1 MSILSGKNILLG
13 ISGGIAAYKSIFLLR
28 LFIKKGANVQ
38 VIMTPSAKDFVTP
51 LTLSTLSNRP
61 VLSEFFDKKNKNA
74 VWNNHVDLG
83 LWADLFIIAPATSNT
98 LSKMASARADNLLLA
113 TYLSS
118 KCPVYFAPAMDL
130 DMHKNLANQEN
141 IKKLEDFGKKHIP
154 VNSGFL
160 ASGLEGEGRMS
171 EPQEIIDF
179 ISQDI
184 KRELKLYNK
193 NIMITAGPTY
203 ESIDAVRFI
212 GNFSSGKMG
221 FALAKT
227 ASKLGANVT
236 LITGPSSEN
245 LIDDNIKIINV
256 VTADQMFAEV
266 KKHFSFSDISIMSAA
281 VSDYKPKNIVNTKI
295 KKENQNILSIELVE
309 NIDILKYLGLNK
321 SKEQILVGFALE
333 TDNEIINAKSK
344 ISKKNLDAIVLNSL
358 RDEGAGF
365 GHDTNK
371 ISYINSRGL
380 IKKFKLKSKDKVSV
394 DIFIEIIN
402 DFYEKI

>member
-1 MSILSGKNILLG
+1 
-13 ISGGIAAYKSIFLLR
+13 
-28 LFIKKGANVQ
+28 
-38 VIMTPSAKDFVTP
+38 
-51 LTLSTLSNRP
+51 
-61 VLSEFFDKKNKNA
+61 
-74 VWNNHVDLG
+74 
-83 LWADLFIIAPATSNT
+83 
-98 LSKMASARADNLLLA
+98 
-113 TYLSS
+113 
-118 KCPVYFAPAMDL
+118 
-130 DMHKNLANQEN
+130 
-141 IKKLEDFGKKHIP
+141 
-154 VNSGFL
+154 
-160 ASGLEGEGRMS
+160 MS

-371 ISYINSRGL
+371 ISYINSSGL

-402 DFYEKI
+402 DFYENI